1 MTYYCT
7 NADVSLRLGLDSAQ
21 RQRASTRLTS
31 AIRRATVYIDSIYRD
46 YGRNTP
52 SREVTTNT
60 LNGAVSAGATTI
72 TLTDAST
79 FSSAGNG
86 NIDGDSFA
94 WSGKSSNDLTGVTG
108 ISADHATGATVEEGE
123 LAEASRQICAD
134 YAAGLYLQDD
144 AALSTTDPLRSPML
158 MERANDLLFRYAKL
172 GSVD

>member
-21 RQRASTRLTS
+21 RTRASTRLTS

-108 ISADHATGATVEEGE
+108 VSADHATGATVEEGE
-123 LAEASRQICAD
+123 LAEALRQICAD

>member
-21 RQRASTRLTS
+21 RTRASTRLTS

-123 LAEASRQICAD
+123 LAEALRQICAD

-158 MERANDLLFRYAKL
+158 MERANQLLFRYAKL

>member
-21 RQRASTRLTS
+21 RVRAATRLTS

-52 SREVTTNT
+52 SREIATTT
-60 LNGAVSAGATTI
+60 LNGSIAAGATTI
-72 TLTDAST
+72 ILTSGT
-79 FSSAGNG
+79 SFSSAGNG

-94 WSGKSSNDLTGVTG
+94 WTGKSTNNLTGVTG
-108 ISADHATGATVEEGE
+108 VSADHATGATVEEGE
-123 LAEASRQICAD
+123 MAEALRQICAD
-134 YAAGLYLQDD
+134 YAAGIYLQDD
-144 AALSTTDPLRSPML
+144 AALASQEPLRAPML
-158 MERANDLLFRYAKL
+158 MDRANELLFRYAKL

>member
-31 AIRRATVYIDSIYRD
+31 AIRRATVYIDSIFRD

-52 SREVTTNT
+52 SREIATTT
-60 LNGAVSAGATTI
+60 LNGSVSAGATTI
-72 TLTDAST
+72 TLTDASS

-94 WSGKSSNDLTGVTG
+94 WTGKSSNDLTGVTG

-123 LAEASRQICAD
+123 MAEALRQICAD
-134 YAAGLYLQDD
+134 YAAGIYLQDD
-144 AALSTTDPLRSPML
+144 AALASQEPLRAPML
-158 MERANDLLFRYAKL
+158 MERAKELLFRYAKL